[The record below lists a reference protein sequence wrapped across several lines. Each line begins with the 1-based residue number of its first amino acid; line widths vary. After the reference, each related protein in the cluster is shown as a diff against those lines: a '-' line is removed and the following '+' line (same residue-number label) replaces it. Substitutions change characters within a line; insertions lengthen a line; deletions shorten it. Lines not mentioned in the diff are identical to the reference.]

1 MAELRSAEA
10 TLAER
15 DASLAAAAGLRE
27 QLSELGR
34 ERSQLEHHK
43 QRVAELEAG
52 KADVESQLSG
62 LAALVASLES
72 RLRDATAQSAA
83 ASAAAELAAATA
95 AKAQAAVAEQVS
107 CVRCDALQGVSS
119 RAAGTDSLLM
129 PMMRQ
134 LEHGI

>member
-1 MAELRSAEA
+1 
-10 TLAER
+10 
-15 DASLAAAAGLRE
+15 
-27 QLSELGR
+27 
-34 ERSQLEHHK
+34 LEHHK

-62 LAALVASLES
+62 LAALVALLES

-119 RAAGTDSLLM
+119 RAAGTDSLLT